1 MNVDPLLGQAARLAV
16 DWSKTLCGTEP
27 DSPHVCDWYHG
38 AWPMLRLTGTVSGA
52 KGDETF
58 FQAMY
63 SKQARSV
70 GCDRVLITGAAD
82 YGILEQVLTAFRRD
96 GVAPPRVTVIDQCQ
110 TALKLNRWY
119 ADQMGADIE
128 TCQSDILCFCSDEPF
143 DLVTT
148 HSILSFIPQDQHH
161 ALFGNW
167 RRLLRKGGRLIIS
180 QAVRPKY
187 RGTAVRRFSAEEV
200 EVFVQRVLDDA
211 SHNGAALHCPESE
224 LAALAQRFARNKF
237 AYVVSELTT
246 LEQGL
251 QQSGFLI
258 ESLTDVNRAL
268 LGHKSASPDS
278 ETTMTNAHIVARAV

>member
-1 MNVDPLLGQAARLAV
+1 MSVDPLLGQAARLAV
-16 DWSKTLCGTEP
+16 DWAKTLCGTEP
-27 DSPHVCDWYHG
+27 DSPHACDWYHG
-38 AWPMLRLTGTVSGA
+38 AWPMLRLIGTVSGA
-52 KGDETF
+52 KGDEAF
-58 FQAMY
+58 FQAMF

-70 GCDRVLITGAAD
+70 GCDRVLIAGAAD

-96 GVAPPRVTVIDQCQ
+96 GVEPRVTVVDQCQ

-128 TCQSDILCFCSDEPF
+128 TCQSDILCFSSDEPF

-148 HSILSFIPQDQHH
+148 HSILSFIPQDQHL

-200 EVFVQRVLDDA
+200 EVFVQRALDDA
-211 SHNGAALHCPESE
+211 SRNGAALHFPESE

-237 AYVVSELTT
+237 AYVVSELTA

-251 QQSGFLI
+251 QHGGFMI

-268 LGHKSASPDS
+268 LGHKSASPDA
-278 ETTMTNAHIVARAV
+278 ETTMTNAYIVARAV